1 MPVFRP
7 VCIGN
12 DDWHQ
17 TVSGGLTPGVMT
29 AANPAQHSNQ
39 LSCRP
44 MKESTCKHCG
54 MAFDADLSACPYCNT
69 PTPGQQDPETTG
81 TKKRFIRYFVILVIF
96 CIFMILWL
104 PRDI

>member
-1 MPVFRP
+1 
-7 VCIGN
+7 
-12 DDWHQ
+12 
-17 TVSGGLTPGVMT
+17 
-29 AANPAQHSNQ
+29 
-39 LSCRP
+39 
-44 MKESTCKHCG
+44 